1 MTCRTSNE
9 VTICRSCLAP
19 GHCRGTSCHRC
30 RTVALERFYA
40 RLLHTGSLSLAL
52 KKVILWLVIEH
63 PAAAFKTKAVQL
75 GAWNMMC
82 LLCRPAF
89 IPHQLDEQVTSLG
102 SFFGG
107 TRFVLFRNYKY
118 SIVRQR
124 ADGNSLSAVH
134 FKTTLFWKGKQYDV
148 AVLACFQD
156 YIQLVLSFL
165 F

>member
-1 MTCRTSNE
+1 
-9 VTICRSCLAP
+9 
-19 GHCRGTSCHRC
+19 
-30 RTVALERFYA
+30 
-40 RLLHTGSLSLAL
+40 LAL

-107 TRFVLFRNYKY
+107 TRFVLSRNYKY